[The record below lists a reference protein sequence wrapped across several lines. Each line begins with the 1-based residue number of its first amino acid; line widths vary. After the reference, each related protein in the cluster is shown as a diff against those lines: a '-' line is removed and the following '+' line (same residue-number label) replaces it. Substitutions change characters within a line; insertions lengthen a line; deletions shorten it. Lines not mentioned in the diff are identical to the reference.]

1 MYTMPSRTQVIIR
14 PNNLGL
20 KEYKVLLTND
30 QIKLLE
36 WLSENALLWTEV
48 TYTIVDQEEFV
59 SIE

>member
-1 MYTMPSRTQVIIR
+1 MPSRTQVIIR